1 MPDMKIFRILRAK
14 YANSLTSSG
23 RARRWNYNQ
32 QWVIYAS
39 STRSLAALE
48 LVVHRASI
56 IPSFDYKV
64 MVISVPDNQQLITQI
79 KGNELPELWRE
90 EKSYPLLQRIGSE
103 WYRSNASLLLQI
115 PSAVIPKENN
125 YIINTKH
132 PDFNKNVTLLGQE
145 DYFWDERLVV

>member
-1 MPDMKIFRILRAK
+1 MPDMKIFRISRDK
-14 YANSLTSSG
+14 HANTLTSSG
-23 RARRWNYNQ
+23 KVRRWNYDQ

-39 STRSLAALE
+39 STRSLATLE
-48 LVVHRASI
+48 MVVHRAYI
-56 IPSFDYKV
+56 KPSFDYKV

-79 KGNELPELWRE
+79 KENELPELWRE

-115 PSAVIPKENN
+115 PSAVIPKEYN